1 MLALPPALSLSLP
14 FSFPFAHPVNLSN
27 NLLRLLRVPLFH
39 RRPGRRRRFAAVTMP
54 THHMM
59 IYSCPPGLSCRLR
72 SVGRSVACFF
82 SLHISS
88 IYVRIYF
95 LTKNLISPH
104 CLLFSW
110 VSRLGSSMRR
120 STATHNWW
128 RNKCL
133 NGNSNTLTQTHTWQR
148 IYIHHIWINISLKC
162 CDMFPCSALALLTHS
177 YTKFLW
183 MWRERL
189 TCINC

>member
-1 MLALPPALSLSLP
+1 MWSVSSRSLFVIFMGPAVLVTVVCSNCLWHHMAYAQFVIINMLLGFSAYSSLAVYARSLSLSLP

-39 RRPGRRRRFAAVTMP
+39 RRPGRRRRRFAAVTMP

-104 CLLFSW
+104 CLLFS
-110 VSRLGSSMRR
+110 
-120 STATHNWW
+120 
-128 RNKCL
+128 
-133 NGNSNTLTQTHTWQR
+133 
-148 IYIHHIWINISLKC
+148 
-162 CDMFPCSALALLTHS
+162 
-177 YTKFLW
+177 
-183 MWRERL
+183 
-189 TCINC
+189 